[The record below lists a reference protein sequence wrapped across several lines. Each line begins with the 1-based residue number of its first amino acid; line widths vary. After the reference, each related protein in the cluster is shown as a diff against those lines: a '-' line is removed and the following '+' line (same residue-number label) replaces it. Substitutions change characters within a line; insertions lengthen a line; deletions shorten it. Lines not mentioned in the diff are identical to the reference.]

1 MSGPRATEAG
11 AGAGP
16 EPGAG
21 AGPGNGAGP
30 AAAPRAG
37 PAAAAPAEGGATP
50 DRIEHPFV
58 EFLRMYVRNWSAV
71 AGFAVFAAILF
82 SALFAPVLLARDP
95 FEMVWMPFTP
105 PGQDGFVLGTDNLG
119 RDMLTAILYGARA
132 TLVVGA
138 SAATLTIV
146 IGITIG
152 SFAGY
157 YRGWVDEVLMRITE
171 FFQVLPPLLL
181 AMVLVA
187 LFSPTLPTVAIAIGV
202 VSWTGVARLARAEFM
217 RIRELEFVKAARSI
231 GSRNRRIIWR
241 VILPNALPPLIVN
254 SALTVGVAI
263 LFEAA
268 LSFLGLSDPNVMS
281 WGKLI
286 GDNRD
291 YLLDAPWTVT
301 IPGVAIFLTVLAISL
316 IGDGLNDAFNPR
328 LRER

>member
-1 MSGPRATEAG
+1 MTNTETTQSTVTD
-11 AGAGP
+11 GP
-16 EPGAG
+16 EDV
-21 AGPGNGAGP
+21 
-30 AAAPRAG
+30 
-37 PAAAAPAEGGATP
+37 TV
-50 DRIEHPFV
+50 EHPFRQFV
-58 EFLRMYVRNWSAV
+58 GMYMRNYA
-71 AGFAVFAAILF
+71 AVFGLF
-82 SALFAPVLLARDP
+82 VFVTIVGAALFAPLILDLDP
-95 FEMVWMPFTP
+95 FEMVDAPLLA
-105 PGQDGFVLGTDNLG
+105 PGEGGHIFGTDNLG
-119 RDMLTAILYGARA
+119 RDLFVAVVYGARVTMA
-132 TLVVGA
+132 VGGAAAAITLIIGLSIGA
-138 SAATLTIV
+138 M
-146 IGITIG
+146 
-152 SFAGY
+152 AGY

-187 LFSPTLPTVAIAIGV
+187 LFSPTLETVAIAIGV

-217 RIRELEFVKAARSI
+217 RLRELEFVKAARSI
-231 GSRNRRIIWR
+231 GSRDRRIIWL

-254 SALTVGVAI
+254 AALTVGIAI

-301 IPGVAIFLTVLAISL
+301 IPGVAIFVTVLSMSL
-316 IGDGLNDAFNPR
+316 IGDGLTDAFNPK

>member
-1 MSGPRATEAG
+1 MSDN
-11 AGAGP
+11 
-16 EPGAG
+16 
-21 AGPGNGAGP
+21 GNTAPP
-30 AAAPRAG
+30 AALADG
-37 PAAAAPAEGGATP
+37 LDEIS
-50 DRIEHPFV
+50 IEHPFRQFV
-58 EFLRMYVRNWSAV
+58 TMYMRNFAAV
-71 AGFAVFAAILF
+71 AGLLVFVVIIAA
-82 SALFAPVLLARDP
+82 ALLAPVVLDMDP
-95 FEMVWMPFTP
+95 FEMVDVPLLP
-105 PGQDGFVLGTDNLG
+105 PGEGGHLFGTDNLG
-119 RDMLTAILYGARA
+119 RDMLVAIIYGARVTMA
-132 TLVVGA
+132 VGGAAAGITLVIGLSIGA
-138 SAATLTIV
+138 M
-146 IGITIG
+146 
-152 SFAGY
+152 AGY

-187 LFSPTLPTVAIAIGV
+187 LFSPTLETVAIAIGV

-217 RIRELEFVKAARSI
+217 RLRELDFVKAARSI
-231 GSRNRRIIWR
+231 GGRDRRIIWL

-254 SALTVGVAI
+254 AALTVGIAI

-301 IPGVAIFLTVLAISL
+301 IPGIAIFVTVLAMSL
-316 IGDGLNDAFNPR
+316 IGDGLNDAFNPK

>member
-1 MSGPRATEAG
+1 MSGPRTTAG
-11 AGAGP
+11 GAAAGSGAGP
-16 EPGAG
+16 V
-21 AGPGNGAGP
+21 
-30 AAAPRAG
+30 PRAG
-37 PAAAAPAEGGATP
+37 PGPGAAAPGSGAPLP
-50 DRIEHPFV
+50 DRIEHPLI

-71 AGFAVFAAILF
+71 AGFAVFSAILF
-82 SALFAPVLLARDP
+82 SALFAPLLVGGDP

>member
-1 MSGPRATEAG
+1 MTDSDNTQSRQIDEM
-11 AGAGP
+11 P
-16 EPGAG
+16 E
-21 AGPGNGAGP
+21 
-30 AAAPRAG
+30 
-37 PAAAAPAEGGATP
+37 TP
-50 DRIEHPFV
+50 VEHPFRQFV
-58 EFLRMYVRNWSAV
+58 TMYMRNYAAV
-71 AGFAVFAAILF
+71 AGLLVFVVIVAA
-82 SALFAPVLLARDP
+82 ALLAPVILNVDP
-95 FEMVWMPFTP
+95 FEMVDVPLLP
-105 PGQDGFVLGTDNLG
+105 PGESGHLFGTDNLG
-119 RDMLTAILYGARA
+119 RDMLVSIIYGARVTMA
-132 TLVVGA
+132 VGGAAAAITLIIGLSIGA
-138 SAATLTIV
+138 M
-146 IGITIG
+146 
-152 SFAGY
+152 AGY

-187 LFSPTLPTVAIAIGV
+187 LFSPTLETVAIAIGV

-217 RIRELEFVKAARSI
+217 RLRELDFVKAARSI
-231 GSRNRRIIWR
+231 GGRDRRIIWL

-254 SALTVGVAI
+254 AALTVGIAI

-301 IPGVAIFLTVLAISL
+301 IPGVAIFLTVLAMSL
-316 IGDGLNDAFNPR
+316 IGDGLNDAFNPK